1 MELHPILSA
10 MRRNKV
16 GAIVIVVQTAIAL
29 AILCNSLFLIQQ
41 RLRSSERPTG
51 LQEQDIFTM
60 ANQWVGNPADLAA
73 KTQADLTALRALPE
87 VVDAFAS
94 NSYPLSNGGWDDGL
108 SYEAGDPHWVTS
120 GALYFADEHGLST
133 LGLKLVAGRNFD
145 PAEVAERNDLDGK
158 PPAALIVSQALAT
171 KLFPNGDALG
181 KSIYLGDYKQ
191 KAPIIGI
198 VERLQQPWISV
209 TTKGLNTRC
218 FNRTALLRLIRSM
231 WFGQNPVRWRPR

>member
-16 GAIVIVVQTAIAL
+16 GAIVIVAQTAITL

-60 ANQWVGNPADLAA
+60 ANQWVGNPAGLAA
-73 KTQADLTALRALPE
+73 KTQADLAALRALPE
-87 VVDAFAS
+87 VVDAFVS

-120 GALYFADEHGLST
+120 GALYLPTNTAYRPWVSSSSPDGTSIPRKLSSATTWRAT
-133 LGLKLVAGRNFD
+133 LR
-145 PAEVAERNDLDGK
+145 R
-158 PPAALIVSQALAT
+158 
-171 KLFPNGDALG
+171 
-181 KSIYLGDYKQ
+181 
-191 KAPIIGI
+191 
-198 VERLQQPWISV
+198 R
-209 TTKGLNTRC
+209 
-218 FNRTALLRLIRSM
+218 
-231 WFGQNPVRWRPR
+231 